1 MTRARKLARLE
12 ALERSLSTQS
22 GSASFC
28 GYVCGADLDDLQ
40 SRLAALSERGIVGR
54 FTGYVGI
61 SPDDWDLPGEV
72 LP

>member
-1 MTRARKLARLE
+1 MRADKSRRLAQIEKRL
-12 ALERSLSTQS
+12 ASDQS

-40 SRLAALSERGIVGR
+40 SQLEALSERGIVGR
-54 FTGYVGI
+54 FTGFVGI